1 MAEWARCVIDG
12 GVDLIQLREKD
23 LTEDDLRPIAQS
35 ILTAIESPN
44 QLQINGYPNL
54 AIELG
59 CGLHLPEAM
68 PDVDNP
74 PRPFSRSIHGVGS
87 ISKLVAPDFLI
98 TGHIFPTSSKASIP
112 SRGIEW
118 LKTIVQASP
127 YPIVAIG
134 GIDASNAARAIQA
147 GAKGVALISALA
159 DASDPRSRA
168 AEMRSVIDREW
179 LQR

>member
-1 MAEWARCVIDG
+1 MPEWAARVIDG

-23 LTEDDLRPIAQS
+23 LTEDELRPIARS

-59 CGLHLPEAM
+59 CGLHLPQAM

-74 PRPFSRSIHGVGS
+74 PRPFSRSIHGIGS
-87 ISKLVAPDFLI
+87 ISTTVTPDFFVA
-98 TGHIFPTSSKASIP
+98 GHLYPTSSKASIP

-127 YPIVAIG
+127 YPVVAIG
-134 GIDASNAARAIQA
+134 GINASNAARAIQA
-147 GAKGVALISALA
+147 GADGVAVISALT
-159 DASDPRSRA
+159 DASDPRDCA